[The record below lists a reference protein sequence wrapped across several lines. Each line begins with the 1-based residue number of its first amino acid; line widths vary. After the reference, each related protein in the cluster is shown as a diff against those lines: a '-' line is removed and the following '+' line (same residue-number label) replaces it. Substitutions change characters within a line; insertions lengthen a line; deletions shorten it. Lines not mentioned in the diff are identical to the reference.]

1 MAAAYLTGQY
11 LPPPPAE
18 MERVIQADEDYYTGQ
33 YYAARRHT
41 IQLDFDH
48 YVRALKK
55 ELAQGAK
62 RAKAAGN
69 APPVVARAPE
79 EIAA

>member
-1 MAAAYLTGQY
+1 
-11 LPPPPAE
+11 
-18 MERVIQADEDYYTGQ
+18 MERVIKADEDYYTGQ
-33 YYAARRHT
+33 YYKARRHT

-55 ELAQGAK
+55 ELAKGAA

-69 APPVVARAPE
+69 RLPVSPKELEPA
-79 EIAA
+79 